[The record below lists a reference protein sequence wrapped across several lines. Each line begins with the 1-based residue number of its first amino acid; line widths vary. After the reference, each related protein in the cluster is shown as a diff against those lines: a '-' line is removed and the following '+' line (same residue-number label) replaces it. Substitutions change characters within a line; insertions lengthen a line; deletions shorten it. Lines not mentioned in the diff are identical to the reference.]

1 MTQKNLHPPR
11 LDWPSLDAKARLIWA
26 AAFVAGERDREE
38 GVEAADA
45 MVEKL
50 RANETTEESAP
61 SLTGDPSGEPP
72 LQRVFDAFFRGIE
85 SRRGANAKTDRALQP
100 VHEALAYG
108 LSITPEKFQHW
119 YPVAY
124 RIAMRGESPH
134 DRPTRDEI
142 ARATEAYGKGR
153 LDFF

>member
-1 MTQKNLHPPR
+1 MTQQTSQPPR
-11 LDWPSLDAKARLIWA
+11 LEWHSLNQKERLIWA
-26 AAFVAGERDREE
+26 AAFVAGERDGED

-50 RANETTEESAP
+50 RANQTTEESAP
-61 SLTGDPSGEPP
+61 ALAGDRGDEPP
-72 LQRVFDAFFRGIE
+72 LQRMFDTFFRGIE
-85 SRRGANAKTDRALQP
+85 SRRGSSAMTDRALNP
-100 VHEALAYG
+100 VHEALAHG
-108 LSITPEKFQHW
+108 VSITPEELEHW

-124 RIAMRGESPH
+124 RIAMRGEIPP

-142 ARATEAYGKGR
+142 ARAMEAYGKGR